1 LSRKRKLVSKDGA
14 VALDE
19 KFHSTLTLGYGG
31 GEGFPRLSGGWW
43 QSCEAAGGSRPK
55 SGREEKIGGLGGS
68 ADLVGQPVK
77 SWQRVDR
84 GEEFSKRIVFVTSGE
99 GQKGEEAGL
108 KRAQRPIGN
117 GLLGKDFD
125 VSSYGG
131 SEGAGIDEM
140 CGEKEDGFERLAS
153 GALGGKKRW

>member
-1 LSRKRKLVSKDGA
+1 MSEHGA

-19 KFHSTLTLGYGG
+19 KFHSTLTLGYRD
-31 GEGFPRLSGGWW
+31 GEGFPGLSGGLG
-43 QSCEAAGGSRPK
+43 QSCEATGRSRPE

-68 ADLVGQPVK
+68 ADLIGQPVK

-84 GEEFSKRIVFVTSGE
+84 GKKFSKGIVFVTSGE

-108 KRAQRPIGN
+108 KGAQRPVGK
-117 GLLGKDFD
+117 GFLGKDFD

-140 CGEKEDGFERLAS
+140 CGEKEDGCEGLTS

>member
-1 LSRKRKLVSKDGA
+1 
-14 VALDE
+14 
-19 KFHSTLTLGYGG
+19 
-31 GEGFPRLSGGWW
+31 
-43 QSCEAAGGSRPK
+43 
-55 SGREEKIGGLGGS
+55 
-68 ADLVGQPVK
+68 VK

-84 GEEFSKRIVFVTSGE
+84 GKKFSKRIVFVPSGK

-108 KRAQRPIGN
+108 KGAQRPIGE

-140 CGEKEDGFERLAS
+140 CGEKEDGFEGLAS

>member
-1 LSRKRKLVSKDGA
+1 MSRKRKLVSEDGA

-19 KFHSTLTLGYGG
+19 KFHSTLTLGYRG
-31 GEGFPRLSGGWW
+31 GEEFPWLSGGWW
-43 QSCEAAGGSRPK
+43 QSCKAAGGSRPK
-55 SGREEKIGGLGGS
+55 SGREEKIGGLGRS
-68 ADLVGQPVK
+68 TDLVGQPVK

-84 GEEFSKRIVFVTSGE
+84 DKKFSKRIVFITSGE

-108 KRAQRPIGN
+108 KRTQRPIGN
-117 GLLGKDFD
+117 RLLGKDFD

-140 CGEKEDGFERLAS
+140 CGEKEDGFEGLAS
-153 GALGGKKRW
+153 WALGRKERR

>member
-1 LSRKRKLVSKDGA
+1 
-14 VALDE
+14 
-19 KFHSTLTLGYGG
+19 
-31 GEGFPRLSGGWW
+31 
-43 QSCEAAGGSRPK
+43 
-55 SGREEKIGGLGGS
+55 
-68 ADLVGQPVK
+68 VK

-99 GQKGEEAGL
+99 GQKGKEAGL
-108 KRAQRPIGN
+108 KRAQRPIGD

-140 CGEKEDGFERLAS
+140 CGEKEDSFEGLAS
-153 GALGGKKRW
+153 RALGGKKRW

>member
-1 LSRKRKLVSKDGA
+1 MSKDGA

-55 SGREEKIGGLGGS
+55 SGREEKIGGLRGS

-108 KRAQRPIGN
+108 KRAQRPIGD

-140 CGEKEDGFERLAS
+140 CGEKEDGLEGLAS